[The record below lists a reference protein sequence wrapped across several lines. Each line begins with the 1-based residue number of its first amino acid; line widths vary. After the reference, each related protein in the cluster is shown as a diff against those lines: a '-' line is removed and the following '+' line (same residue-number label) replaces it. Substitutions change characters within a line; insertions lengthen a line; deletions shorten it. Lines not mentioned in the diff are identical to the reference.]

1 MTGFMPIGGVIG
13 TQRGASKIFMCIKL
27 KIIFSIKR
35 VMKVFWCL

>member
-27 KIIFSIKR
+27 KIIFSIKMI
-35 VMKVFWCL
+35 MKAFLSL